1 MQMTRVDLFPVT
13 EEVVRIVAGVQDDQL
28 ADPTPCEGT
37 PVAGLLDHLVGLTLA
52 FRMAAEKRP
61 LDGAPRASAE
71 QLAGDWRT
79 RLPEQLDAL
88 AAAWQQPDAWEGM
101 SAAGG
106 VTMPAG
112 ALGVVALNEVLVHGW
127 DLAAATGQGYRPDEK
142 SAERCLEFAIDF
154 AKGAPDARNA
164 IYGPKV
170 PIPAEA
176 TTFDRLLGQTGRSPD
191 WATRRQDR

>member
-1 MQMTRVDLFPVT
+1 
-13 EEVVRIVAGVQDDQL
+13 
-28 ADPTPCEGT
+28 
-37 PVAGLLDHLVGLTLA
+37 
-52 FRMAAEKRP
+52 
-61 LDGAPRASAE
+61 
-71 QLAGDWRT
+71 LAGDWRT

-127 DLAAATGQGYRPDEK
+127 DLAAATGQEYRPDEK

-164 IYGPKV
+164 IYGPEV
-170 PIPAEA
+170 PIPANA
-176 TTFDRLLGQTGRSPD
+176 PVFDQLLGQTGRSPD

>member
-1 MQMTRVDLFPVT
+1 MQMTRVDLAPVT
-13 EEVVRIVAGVQDDQL
+13 EEVVRIVSGVRDDQL
-28 ADPTPCEGT
+28 TDQTPCEGT

-71 QLAGDWRT
+71 QLAGDWRA
-79 RLPEQLDAL
+79 RLPVQLDAL

-112 ALGVVALNEVLVHGW
+112 ALGVVALNEVLVH
-127 DLAAATGQGYRPDEK
+127 
-142 SAERCLEFAIDF
+142 
-154 AKGAPDARNA
+154 
-164 IYGPKV
+164 
-170 PIPAEA
+170 
-176 TTFDRLLGQTGRSPD
+176 
-191 WATRRQDR
+191 